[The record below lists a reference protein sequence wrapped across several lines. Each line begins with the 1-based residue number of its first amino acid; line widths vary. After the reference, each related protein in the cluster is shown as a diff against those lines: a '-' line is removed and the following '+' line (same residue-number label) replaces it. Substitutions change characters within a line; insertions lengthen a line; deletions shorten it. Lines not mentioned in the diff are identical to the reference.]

1 MKSLKIKSS
10 SFFIVIL
17 TILIHVSCRKQ
28 YDEPPITQIPDG
40 NVITI
45 SDLKGMYA
53 GSDLSISEDYN
64 IYANVTT
71 DETDGNF
78 YKEAYI
84 QDATGAIRLRL
95 LASGGLYIGDS
106 IRINLN
112 GTVLSEYNG
121 MIQVDSVDVDKNI
134 VKQATQKFISPTTY
148 SVNQISP
155 ALQGY
160 LVQLND
166 VEFISDELGS
176 TYADAINQFSE
187 NRTLTDCNGNTILV
201 RTSGYANFAN
211 NTIPADNGSIIAI
224 VGVFNSDIQL
234 YIRDI
239 NEVNFTNTR
248 CTAGIPILSKN
259 FDDENIYSG
268 GWTMENITG
277 SVDWTTST
285 NFVQFGT
292 AYGLITNTSQQ
303 LSCETWLISPSI
315 DLSAASNPKLSFYSA
330 TFSANSTLE
339 ACIST
344 DYTSGDPNSA
354 NWTPFTP
361 VFSSG
366 SWNWVNSGDIDLSSY
381 LQNNVHIAFKFN
393 GDNSDYYTWEI
404 DEIIIQE

>member
-166 VEFISDELGS
+166 WNWGHYVAVGNDVIHQYKMGDIHCWPEGIYHCTGNAGLWPR
-176 TYADAINQFSE
+176 YC
-187 NRTLTDCNGNTILV
+187 LT
-201 RTSGYANFAN
+201 
-211 NTIPADNGSIIAI
+211 
-224 VGVFNSDIQL
+224 
-234 YIRDI
+234 
-239 NEVNFTNTR
+239 
-248 CTAGIPILSKN
+248 
-259 FDDENIYSG
+259 
-268 GWTMENITG
+268 ITG
-277 SVDWTTST
+277 CVTPD
-285 NFVQFGT
+285 
-292 AYGLITNTSQQ
+292 ALH
-303 LSCETWLISPSI
+303 L
-315 DLSAASNPKLSFYSA
+315 KKA
-330 TFSANSTLE
+330 TDF
-339 ACIST
+339 
-344 DYTSGDPNSA
+344 
-354 NWTPFTP
+354 
-361 VFSSG
+361 
-366 SWNWVNSGDIDLSSY
+366 
-381 LQNNVHIAFKFN
+381 
-393 GDNSDYYTWEI
+393 
-404 DEIIIQE
+404 IIK